1 MVDWVD
7 QVNGLASMLRTSH
20 LINPINLIDQNMKK
34 DLPENN
40 VKDIAIAVAL
50 ESESVESKVW
60 YVYLINLKNEP
71 IENVLITS
79 RGYGEKDGEQVKTS
93 TLRHMIPVVDSKAY
107 KLIEP
112 IDEQT
117 FGLNNEYWL
126 SYYIGKDIFDKKFI
140 FLPES
145 IVEMNFIKIPVLN
158 KPGVMIK

>member
-1 MVDWVD
+1 M
-7 QVNGLASMLRTSH
+7 
-20 LINPINLIDQNMKK
+20 IK
-34 DLPENN
+34 DLPDN
-40 VKDIAIAVAL
+40 VVQDIAVAVAL
-50 ESESVESKVW
+50 ESENIEGKVW

-79 RGYGEKDGEQVKTS
+79 KGYGEKDGQQVKTS
-93 TLRHMIPVVDSKAY
+93 TLRHMFPKVEPNTYTI
-107 KLIEP
+107 IEP

-126 SYYIGKDIFDKKFI
+126 SYYIGSNIYDKKFI

-145 IVEMNFIKIPVLN
+145 IVDMNLIKLPVVN

>member
-1 MVDWVD
+1 M
-7 QVNGLASMLRTSH
+7 
-20 LINPINLIDQNMKK
+20 IK

-50 ESESVESKVW
+50 EGENIESKIW

-71 IENVLITS
+71 IENVLVTS
-79 RGYGEKDGEQVKTS
+79 KGYGEKDGVQVKTS
-93 TLRHMIPVVDSKAY
+93 TLRHMFPEVAGQSY

-126 SYYIGKDIFDKKFI
+126 SYYIGKDIYDKKFI

-145 IVEMNFIKIPVLN
+145 IVEMNFIKLPVLN
-158 KPGVMIK
+158 KPGVMIL

>member
-1 MVDWVD
+1 M
-7 QVNGLASMLRTSH
+7 
-20 LINPINLIDQNMKK
+20 IK
-34 DLPENN
+34 DLPPNI

-50 ESESVESKVW
+50 EKESVESKIW
-60 YVYLINLKNEP
+60 YVYVINLKNVA

-79 RGYGEKDGEQVKTS
+79 KGYGEKNGEQVKTS
-93 TLRHMIPVVDSKAY
+93 VLRHMFPVIDKGSY

-126 SYYIGKDIFDKKFI
+126 SYYIDGNIYDKKFI

-145 IVEMNFIKIPVLN
+145 IVDLNFIRLPVVN
-158 KPGVMIK
+158 KVGVMIK

>member
-1 MVDWVD
+1 M
-7 QVNGLASMLRTSH
+7 
-20 LINPINLIDQNMKK
+20 IK
-34 DLPENN
+34 DLPENI

-50 ESESVESKVW
+50 EKESAESKIW

-71 IENVLITS
+71 IENVLVTS
-79 RGYGEKDGEQVKTS
+79 KGYGEKDGQQVKTS
-93 TLRHMIPVVDSKAY
+93 ILRHMFPLVESKTY

-126 SYYIGKDIFDKKFI
+126 SYYIGKDIYDKKFI

-145 IVEMNFIKIPVLN
+145 IVEFNFTRLPVLN
-158 KPGVMIK
+158 KVGVMIL